1 MYRYVLKRLL
11 LMIPV
16 LLGVTLIVFSLMYIA
31 PGDPVQMLLGD
42 NATQED
48 IDALNAK
55 LGRDDPFVVQYVRY
69 AGGILTRFDFGESYF
84 TGRPVMTEIL
94 ERFPNT
100 ALLAV
105 LGCALSIVI
114 GVTCGVIAATRQY
127 SIFDNLATATSL
139 IGVSMPSFWFGL
151 LLIIFFS
158 IQLGWLPA
166 SGSYGPLYFVMP
178 AITLGVNG
186 AANIMRTTRS
196 SMLETILQDYIRTA
210 RGKGQVERKVI
221 INHALK
227 NALIPVITVI
237 GIQFGNLLGVT
248 TVLCETVFAIPGIGK
263 YLIDSI
269 KTRDTPVVMGCVLFM
284 AILFSFVNLGVD
296 ILYSYIDPR
305 IKSQYQKLKKRKEV
319 AAVEA

>member
-178 AITLGVNG
+178 AITLGSTARPTSCAPPARACSRRSARTTSAPR
-186 AANIMRTTRS
+186 AARGRSSGRSSSTTRS
-196 SMLETILQDYIRTA
+196 
-210 RGKGQVERKVI
+210 
-221 INHALK
+221 
-227 NALIPVITVI
+227 
-237 GIQFGNLLGVT
+237 
-248 TVLCETVFAIPGIGK
+248 
-263 YLIDSI
+263 
-269 KTRDTPVVMGCVLFM
+269 KTPSSRSSPSSVSSSATCSVSPPSCAKPFLPSP
-284 AILFSFVNLGVD
+284 ASANT
-296 ILYSYIDPR
+296 
-305 IKSQYQKLKKRKEV
+305 
-319 AAVEA
+319 

>member
-84 TGRPVMTEIL
+84 TGRPVMPEIL

-105 LGCALSIVI
+105 LGCAHSIVI
-114 GVTCGVIAATRQY
+114 GVTCGVIAGPGSTP
-127 SIFDNLATATSL
+127 SSTTSRRR
-139 IGVSMPSFWFGL
+139 P
-151 LLIIFFS
+151 
-158 IQLGWLPA
+158 P
-166 SGSYGPLYFVMP
+166 
-178 AITLGVNG
+178 
-186 AANIMRTTRS
+186 
-196 SMLETILQDYIRTA
+196 
-210 RGKGQVERKVI
+210 
-221 INHALK
+221 
-227 NALIPVITVI
+227 
-237 GIQFGNLLGVT
+237 
-248 TVLCETVFAIPGIGK
+248 
-263 YLIDSI
+263 
-269 KTRDTPVVMGCVLFM
+269 
-284 AILFSFVNLGVD
+284 
-296 ILYSYIDPR
+296 
-305 IKSQYQKLKKRKEV
+305 
-319 AAVEA
+319 

>member
-1 MYRYVLKRLL
+1 MWLKRLL

-158 IQLGWLPA
+158 IQPGMAAGLGFLRAALLRHARDHAGGQRRGQHHAHHPLEHARDDPA
-166 SGSYGPLYFVMP
+166 RTTSAPRAARGRSSGRSSS
-178 AITLGVNG
+178 
-186 AANIMRTTRS
+186 TTRS
-196 SMLETILQDYIRTA
+196 
-210 RGKGQVERKVI
+210 
-221 INHALK
+221 
-227 NALIPVITVI
+227 
-237 GIQFGNLLGVT
+237 
-248 TVLCETVFAIPGIGK
+248 
-263 YLIDSI
+263 
-269 KTRDTPVVMGCVLFM
+269 KTPSSRSSPSSASSSATCSVSPPSCAKPFLPSP
-284 AILFSFVNLGVD
+284 ASANT
-296 ILYSYIDPR
+296 
-305 IKSQYQKLKKRKEV
+305 
-319 AAVEA
+319 